1 MAPYCP
7 SHRLKE
13 SIPNQYADS
22 RCWPINEVLM
32 QHLVVG
38 GKTDCQIAEIYKV
51 MPEDVVMLRTY
62 YDL

>member
-1 MAPYCP
+1 MIPNVQ
-7 SHRLKE
+7 SRRLQE
-13 SIPNQYADS
+13 SIPRQTVES

-38 GKTDCQIAEIYKV
+38 GKTDCQIADLYQV
-51 MPEDVVMLRTY
+51 MPEDVTMLRTY

>member
-1 MAPYCP
+1 MIAYFPG
-7 SHRLKE
+7 HRLKE
-13 SIPNQYADS
+13 SISHQVVDA

-51 MPEDVVMLRTY
+51 MPKDVVMLRTY

>member
-1 MAPYCP
+1 MISIAP
-7 SHRLKE
+7 SRKLQE
-13 SIPNQYADS
+13 AIPRQPVDS

-38 GKTDCQIAEIYKV
+38 GKTDCQIADLYQV
-51 MPEDVVMLRTY
+51 MPEDVTMLRTY